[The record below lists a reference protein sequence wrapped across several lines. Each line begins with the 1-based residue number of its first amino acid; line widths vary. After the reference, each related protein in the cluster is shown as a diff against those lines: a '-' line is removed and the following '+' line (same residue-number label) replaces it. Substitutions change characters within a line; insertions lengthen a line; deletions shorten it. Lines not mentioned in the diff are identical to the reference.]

1 MVRRNCVEVI
11 KLMLK
16 EIPLIEENF
25 NFIYNLKWNLN
36 DASYK
41 APEQD
46 IQWIRTS
53 ETLQKFIPNPN
64 LDWHFQVLSI
74 FTTKTI
80 NELKEII
87 KQ

>member
-1 MVRRNCVEVI
+1 MERRNCVEVI

-25 NFIYNLKWNLN
+25 PFISQLKWNLN
-36 DASYK
+36 DAYYK
-41 APEQD
+41 APEEN

-53 ETLQKFIPNPN
+53 ETLQKFIPTPN

-74 FTTKTI
+74 FTTKSVDQI
-80 NELKEII
+80 KEMI
-87 KQ
+87 K